1 MESLKIAILLVLGLF
16 YLKLASRAARSAL
29 QQGHFFPSQTWKWPE
44 TLLTTGVVVF
54 FLLMAVPSFTAP
66 PVRIDLKAIESAL
79 GLYASIILFIVGFL
93 VFRNV
98 NPIEAF
104 GLRWLSWRQGLVAVI
119 VTLALV
125 LPAIYAA
132 QWIGYSLCGPETDP
146 QPIVSFLMEH
156 QSLRDRLSVILIAVV
171 AAPLTEELIFRG
183 CLYCILRQIGGK
195 FLAIAVSSLLFALI
209 HGHIPSLAGLVIL
222 SVGLSLLYEKTGSL
236 WAPILLHAA
245 FNGLSI
251 YGTLQ
256 WPDLMK

>member
-1 MESLKIAILLVLGLF
+1 MEFLKIAILVLGLV
-16 YLKLASRAARSAL
+16 YVKLASQAARSAL

-54 FLLMAVPSFTAP
+54 FLLMAVPSLTAP

-79 GLYASIILFIVGFL
+79 GLYASIILFVIGFL

-132 QWIGYSLCGPETDP
+132 QWIGYSMCGPETDP

-156 QSLRDRLSVILIAVV
+156 QSLRDRLTVILIAVV

-183 CLYCILRQIGGK
+183 CLYGILRQIGGK
-195 FLAIAVSSLLFALI
+195 FVAIAVSSLLFALI
-209 HGHIPSLAGLVIL
+209 HGHAPSLAGLMIL

>member
-16 YLKLASRAARSAL
+16 YLKLVSGAARSAL
-29 QQGHFFPSQTWKWPE
+29 QQGHFFPSQTWRWPE

-79 GLYASIILFIVGFL
+79 GLYASIILFVVGFL

-119 VTLALV
+119 VTLVLV

-132 QWIGYSLCGPETDP
+132 QWIGYSVGGPETAP

-183 CLYCILRQIGGK
+183 CLYGILRQIGGR
-195 FLAIAVSSLLFALI
+195 FVAIAVSSLLFALI
-209 HGHIPSLAGLVIL
+209 HGHIPSLAGLIIL

>member
-183 CLYCILRQIGGK
+183 CLYGILRQIGGK

>member
-1 MESLKIAILLVLGLF
+1 
-16 YLKLASRAARSAL
+16 
-29 QQGHFFPSQTWKWPE
+29 
-44 TLLTTGVVVF
+44 
-54 FLLMAVPSFTAP
+54 MAVPSFTAP

-104 GLRWLSWRQGLVAVI
+104 GLRWLSWRQGLVATI

-183 CLYCILRQIGGK
+183 CLYGILRQIGGK

>member
-1 MESLKIAILLVLGLF
+1 MEVLKIAILLVLGLF
-16 YLKLASRAARSAL
+16 YLKLASQASRSAL

-44 TLLTTGVVVF
+44 TLLTTGVVLF

-66 PVRIDLKAIESAL
+66 PGRIDLKAIESAL
-79 GLYASIILFIVGFL
+79 GLYASIILFVVGFL

-132 QWIGYSLCGPETDP
+132 QWVGYSLCGPETDP
-146 QPIVSFLMEH
+146 QPIVSFLIEH

-183 CLYCILRQIGGK
+183 CLYGILRQIGGK
-195 FLAIAVSSLLFALI
+195 FVAIAVSSLLFALI
-209 HGHIPSLAGLVIL
+209 HGHAPSLAGLIIL

>member
-79 GLYASIILFIVGFL
+79 GLYASIILFVVGFL

-98 NPIEAF
+98 NPIQAF

-156 QSLRDRLSVILIAVV
+156 QSLRDRLTVILIAVV

-183 CLYCILRQIGGK
+183 CLYGILRQIGGK
-195 FLAIAVSSLLFALI
+195 FVAIAVSSLLFALI
-209 HGHIPSLAGLVIL
+209 HGHGPSLAGLMIL

>member
-1 MESLKIAILLVLGLF
+1 MEVLKIAILLVLGLF
-16 YLKLASRAARSAL
+16 YLKLASQASRSAL

-44 TLLTTGVVVF
+44 TLLTTGVVLF

-66 PVRIDLKAIESAL
+66 PGRIDLRAIESAL
-79 GLYASIILFIVGFL
+79 GLYASIILFVVGFL

-132 QWIGYSLCGPETDP
+132 QWVGYSLCGPETDP
-146 QPIVSFLMEH
+146 QPIVSFLIEH
-156 QSLRDRLSVILIAVV
+156 QSLWDRLSVILIAVV

-183 CLYCILRQIGGK
+183 CLYGILRQIGGK
-195 FLAIAVSSLLFALI
+195 FVAIAVSSLLFALI
-209 HGHIPSLAGLVIL
+209 HGHAPSLAGLIIL

>member
-1 MESLKIAILLVLGLF
+1 MEVLKIAILLVLGLF
-16 YLKLASRAARSAL
+16 YLKLASQASRSAL

-44 TLLTTGVVVF
+44 TLLTTGVVLF

-66 PVRIDLKAIESAL
+66 PGRIDLKAIESAL
-79 GLYASIILFIVGFL
+79 GLYASIILFVVGFL

-132 QWIGYSLCGPETDP
+132 QWVGYSLCGPETDP
-146 QPIVSFLMEH
+146 QPIVSFLIEH
-156 QSLRDRLSVILIAVV
+156 QSLWDRLSVILIAVV

-183 CLYCILRQIGGK
+183 CLYGILRQIGGK
-195 FLAIAVSSLLFALI
+195 FVAIAVSSLLFALI
-209 HGHIPSLAGLVIL
+209 HGHAPSLAGLIIL

>member
-156 QSLRDRLSVILIAVV
+156 QSLQDRLSVILIAVV

-183 CLYCILRQIGGK
+183 CLYGILRQIGGK
-195 FLAIAVSSLLFALI
+195 FLAIAISSLLFALI

>member
-119 VTLALV
+119 ITLALV

-132 QWIGYSLCGPETDP
+132 QWIGYSFCGPETDP

-183 CLYCILRQIGGK
+183 CLYGILRQIGGK

>member
-1 MESLKIAILLVLGLF
+1 
-16 YLKLASRAARSAL
+16 
-29 QQGHFFPSQTWKWPE
+29 
-44 TLLTTGVVVF
+44 
-54 FLLMAVPSFTAP
+54 
-66 PVRIDLKAIESAL
+66 
-79 GLYASIILFIVGFL
+79 
-93 VFRNV
+93 V

-132 QWIGYSLCGPETDP
+132 QWIGYSLCGPQTDP

-183 CLYCILRQIGGK
+183 CLYGILRQIGGK
-195 FLAIAVSSLLFALI
+195 FVAIAVSSLLFALI
-209 HGHIPSLAGLVIL
+209 HGHAPSLAGLVIL

-245 FNGLSI
+245 FNSLSI

>member
-66 PVRIDLKAIESAL
+66 PLRIDLKAIESAL

-183 CLYCILRQIGGK
+183 CLYGILRQIGGK